1 MTRDEVVDLL
11 TLISARDNRNIG
23 QITVMAWVG
32 DVGDLDFDDAARAVG
47 EHFREST
54 DWLMP
59 AHIRRIVKRLRD
71 ERLANSDLA
80 IPPPPPTGREHE
92 AQYRDALKTIRQHL
106 GDGQPLPFRAIE
118 AGRSEPST
126 EFRETRDD
134 LAARR
139 KDNALAKARD
149 AHPDGETCDCGALRD
164 PDGICRAC
172 QTWTA
177 SS

>member
-1 MTRDEVVDLL
+1 MTLDEVYNLL
-11 TLISARDNRNIG
+11 TLIAARDNRSVG
-23 QITVMAWVG
+23 QGTALAWQ
-32 DVGDLDFDDAARAVG
+32 DDIGDLDFDDCHAAVRC
-47 EHFREST
+47 HFREST

-80 IPPPPPTGREHE
+80 LPTADPADEE
-92 AQYRDALKTIRQHL
+92 TYRQALVNIRRRI

-118 AGRSEPST
+118 AGHSEPST

-149 AHPDGETCDCGALRD
+149 AQPDGETCDDCGALRD

>member
-23 QITVMAWVG
+23 QITVMAWLG

-59 AHIRRIVKRLRD
+59 AHIRRIVRRYRD

-80 IPPPPPTGREHE
+80 IPPPPPTGRERE
-92 AQYRDALKTIRQHL
+92 GEYRDALKAIRQHI
-106 GDGQPLPFRAIE
+106 GDGQPPPFRAIE
-118 AGRSEPST
+118 AAGHSVPSAV
-126 EFRETRDD
+126 FRET
-134 LAARR
+134 
-139 KDNALAKARD
+139 
-149 AHPDGETCDCGALRD
+149 
-164 PDGICRAC
+164 
-172 QTWTA
+172 
-177 SS
+177 